1 MRTAA
6 EVNAAI
12 QDCVALL
19 SAPRACLGIT
29 CASRGAVA
37 GRLQLK
43 EDNAWTDLA
52 ASARGHAIP
61 GDMAWVAAATLRS
74 DAAYV
79 LVVEKDAVFN
89 RLLQEHACERLGA
102 VMLTARG
109 QPDLASRAFLARLS
123 ALLPHAPVLAVV
135 DWNPSGVLILA
146 TYRVGSLRMGLEA
159 GRYAVPVRWLAARH
173 ADLAGHADD
182 DLLPLTPRCASAAA
196 CIARRVGVRLTSCM
210 PTSAPCDCSDEVLI
224 RNMLTAPRL
233 GAAGPAV
240 AAELRAMAQR
250 GRKAEL
256 EALYTADAAS
266 SLTDVLLRK
275 ILRQDYI

>member
-1 MRTAA
+1 MRSAA
-6 EVNAAI
+6 EVNASI

-19 SAPRACLGIT
+19 SVPRACLGIT

-61 GDMAWVAAATLRS
+61 GDMAWVASAVLRS

-89 RLLQEHACERLGA
+89 RLLQERACERLGA

-123 ALLPHAPVLAVV
+123 QLLPHAPVLGVV

-159 GRYAVPVRWLAARH
+159 GRYAVPVRWLAARA
-173 ADLAGHADD
+173 ADLAGHADE
-182 DLLPLTPRCASAAA
+182 DLLPLTPRCASRDAR
-196 CIARRVGVRLTSCM
+196 CIWM
-210 PTSAPCDCSDEVLI
+210 YD
-224 RNMLTAPRL
+224 
-233 GAAGPAV
+233 
-240 AAELRAMAQR
+240 
-250 GRKAEL
+250 
-256 EALYTADAAS
+256 
-266 SLTDVLLRK
+266 
-275 ILRQDYI
+275 

>member
-6 EVNAAI
+6 EVNSAI

-19 SAPRACLGIT
+19 SVPRACLGVT
-29 CASRGAVA
+29 CASRGAVT

-43 EDNAWTDLA
+43 EDNSWTDLA

-89 RLLQEHACERLGA
+89 RLLQERACERLGA

-109 QPDLASRAFLARLS
+109 QPDLASRAFLARLNQ
-123 ALLPHAPVLAVV
+123 LLPHAPVLGIV

-159 GRYAVPVRWLAARH
+159 GRYGVPVRWLAARH
-173 ADLAGHADD
+173 ADLAGHADE
-182 DLLPLTPRCASAAA
+182 DLLPLTPRCASREVRRAQRAA
-196 CIARRVGVRLTSCM
+196 
-210 PTSAPCDCSDEVLI
+210 
-224 RNMLTAPRL
+224 L
-233 GAAGPAV
+233 GAAWP
-240 AAELRAMAQR
+240 
-250 GRKAEL
+250 
-256 EALYTADAAS
+256 S
-266 SLTDVLLRK
+266 C
-275 ILRQDYI
+275 

>member
-1 MRTAA
+1 MRSAA
-6 EVNAAI
+6 EVNTAI

-19 SAPRACLGIT
+19 QVPRACLGVT

-43 EDNAWTDLA
+43 EDNAWADLS
-52 ASARGHAIP
+52 ASGRGHAIP
-61 GDMAWVAAATLRS
+61 GDMAWVASAALRS
-74 DAAYV
+74 DAAYI

-89 RLLQEHACERLGA
+89 RLLQERACERLGA

-123 ALLPHAPVLAVV
+123 ALLPHAPVLALV

-173 ADLAGHADD
+173 GDLAERSDD
-182 DLLPLTPRCASAAA
+182 ELLPLT
-196 CIARRVGVRLTSCM
+196 ARDQT
-210 PTSAPCDCSDEVLI
+210 LI
-224 RNMLTAPRL
+224 RNMLNAPRL

-240 AAELRAMAQR
+240 AAELRAMEQR

-256 EALYTADAAS
+256 EALYSADAAS
-266 SLTDVLLRK
+266 SLTDLLLPK